1 MFYKREGKD
10 RWLGPGKVV
19 FQDGKVVFV
28 RHGGIFVRVSP
39 NRLCKINND
48 SFKEEGKKEEEK
60 VRTIN
65 EEEEHER
72 QNVKELREK
81 PRISEILGDQNLNQ
95 IDENEGQQDHTE
107 QIKALRSN
115 DRIQYKMPQ
124 SNDWIQATVI
134 SRAGKVTGQYKNWFN
149 VKDDENDS
157 KSVDLGSLAWERL
170 DNSDTINE
178 TVNITGTPKEKLK
191 ENEIYEAK
199 QKELQKLHFFNT
211 YQEVEDNGQDLIST
225 KWVITEKN
233 GETKARLVACGF
245 EEDFP
250 LPRDSPTVGKGA
262 MRIFLTIAASQK
274 WCIKTTD
281 IKSAFL
287 QGKELERDIYL
298 RPPKESETQLGKIWK
313 LQHCLYGLKDGA
325 RQFFMSVRE
334 ELLKLGC
341 IQCDLDP
348 AMFYL
353 KKNGQLNGIICC
365 HVDDFLHAGDEH
377 LDSVMSKL
385 RKHFSAGK
393 VEEKCFDYIGFH
405 VIQDSGNIMIDHS
418 GYMQKLDNK
427 IIDPKRA
434 YMNVLNSKE
443 QTAFRQMVGQ
453 LNWAVQG
460 SRPDMAFEMINL
472 STKLK
477 EGTVGD
483 LLRATKAINRLK
495 EIDSVI
501 AFPSL
506 KADVKDWRIV
516 TFTDASLGNLNNG
529 AGSTGAYIIWLMD
542 SNRNCC
548 PLSWKANKIKR
559 VVRST
564 IAAEALSLQEGLECS
579 YYYRKIGEDITGVPP
594 RTIPIVAY
602 IDNKSVIEALHS
614 TKLVDD
620 KRLRVDIAAIQESLE
635 KNDIKEINWCPG
647 NKQLANCMTKL
658 GASRYELLN
667 VLQCGKMI
675 KDFL

>member
-1 MFYKREGKD
+1 M
-10 RWLGPGKVV
+10 
-19 FQDGKVVFV
+19 
-28 RHGGIFVRVSP
+28 
-39 NRLCKINND
+39 
-48 SFKEEGKKEEEK
+48 
-60 VRTIN
+60 
-65 EEEEHER
+65 
-72 QNVKELREK
+72 
-81 PRISEILGDQNLNQ
+81 
-95 IDENEGQQDHTE
+95 
-107 QIKALRSN
+107 
-115 DRIQYKMPQ
+115 
-124 SNDWIQATVI
+124 
-134 SRAGKVTGQYKNWFN
+134 
-149 VKDDENDS
+149 
-157 KSVDLGSLAWERL
+157 
-170 DNSDTINE
+170 
-178 TVNITGTPKEKLK
+178 
-191 ENEIYEAK
+191 
-199 QKELQKLHFFNT
+199 
-211 YQEVEDNGQDLIST
+211 
-225 KWVITEKN
+225 
-233 GETKARLVACGF
+233 
-245 EEDFP
+245 
-250 LPRDSPTVGKGA
+250 GKGA

-298 RPPKESETQLGKIWK
+298 RPPKESETQRGKIWK

-385 RKHFSAGK
+385 RKRFSAGK
-393 VEEKCFDYIGFH
+393 VEEKCFDYIGFQ

-434 YMNVLNSKE
+434 YMKHYVLNSKE

-495 EIDSVI
+495 EIDSVL

-506 KADVKDWRIV
+506 KADVKDWKIV

-548 PLSWKANKIKR
+548 PLSWKENKIKR

-579 YYYRKIGEDITGVPP
+579 YYYRKIVEDITGVPP

-658 GASRYELLN
+658 GTSGYELLN